1 MALQTGVDHRAY
13 SYKSILFC
21 LYHFSI
27 TELKTNLDSLTT
39 KLLTQKANMKYKA
52 IIITMSVAA
61 ASLFASK
68 TFAQDN
74 TMSQV
79 QRDHQDSVQTAKV
92 TEARL
97 ETTKDENRMADAKLD
112 RKQTKAKAKNAQRV
126 RE

>member
-1 MALQTGVDHRAY
+1 
-13 SYKSILFC
+13 
-21 LYHFSI
+21 
-27 TELKTNLDSLTT
+27 
-39 KLLTQKANMKYKA
+39 MKYKT
-52 IIITMSVAA
+52 IIITMSLAA
-61 ASLFASK
+61 ASLFAGK

-126 RE
+126 ENEANDAARESKYAVRAERRAQKSRKQANKQAEKAAKARDKSNSN